1 MRVLL
6 SPCRGMYA
14 AAVTTLL
21 LLPTALARADHHA
34 NEKPPRTITVNGEG
48 KLKVKPD
55 TASVSAGVVTEAA
68 TAREALDNNTERMQQ
83 VMQGL
88 LEAGISQD
96 DLQTSQFSVS
106 PVYSRLS
113 RKAGAPRVDPKIVGY
128 RVTNTATAII
138 RDLTKIG
145 GVLDKVIT
153 LGANSVS
160 GPSFFVDQPGPLLD
174 EAREKAVADA
184 LRKARL
190 LAKAAD
196 VQLGAIQTIREGG
209 GYAPQPKRMHR
220 AMAMEMDAGGAVP
233 IAAGTQE
240 IRATVNIVLT
250 IE

>member
-1 MRVLL
+1 MLCRLL
-6 SPCRGMYA
+6 TFALFLSLPA
-14 AAVTTLL
+14 PLL
-21 LLPTALARADHHA
+21 WADHHEE
-34 NEKPPRTITVNGEG
+34 EKPPRTIAVAGEG
-48 KLKVKPD
+48 KVKTKPD
-55 TASVSAGVVTEAA
+55 TASISAGVVTEAN
-68 TAREALDNNTERMQQ
+68 TAREALDKNTERMQQ

-96 DLQTSQFSVS
+96 DLQTAQFSVS
-106 PVYSRLS
+106 PIYSRQT
-113 RKAGAPRVDPKIVGY
+113 RKAGAPRVDPKIAGY
-128 RVTNTATAII
+128 RVSNTATGII
-138 RDLTKIG
+138 RDLKKVGPI
-145 GVLDKVIT
+145 LDKVIT

-209 GYAPQPKRMHR
+209 GYAPQPRRMNR
-220 AMAMEMDAGGAVP
+220 AMAMDMEAKSVP

>member
-1 MRVLL
+1 MLCRLL
-6 SPCRGMYA
+6 TFALFLSLPA
-14 AAVTTLL
+14 PLL
-21 LLPTALARADHHA
+21 WADHHEE
-34 NEKPPRTITVNGEG
+34 EKPPRTIAVAGEG
-48 KLKVKPD
+48 KVKTKPD
-55 TASVSAGVVTEAA
+55 TASISAGVVTEAD
-68 TAREALDNNTERMQQ
+68 TAREALDKNTERMQQ

-145 GVLDKVIT
+145 GVLDKVIK

-160 GPSFFVDQPGPLLD
+160 GPSFFVDKPGPLLD

-209 GYAPQPKRMHR
+209 GYAPQPRRMNR
-220 AMAMEMDAGGAVP
+220 AMAMDMEAKSVP

>member
-1 MRVLL
+1 MLCRLLTFALLL
-6 SPCRGMYA
+6 SLPA
-14 AAVTTLL
+14 PLL
-21 LLPTALARADHHA
+21 WADHHEA
-34 NEKPPRTITVNGEG
+34 EKPPRTITVAGEG
-48 KLKVKPD
+48 KVKTKPD
-55 TASVSAGVVTEAA
+55 TASISAGVVTEAD
-68 TAREALDNNTERMQQ
+68 TAREALDKNTERMQQ

-113 RKAGAPRVDPKIVGY
+113 RKAGAPRVDPKIVSY

-145 GVLDKVIT
+145 GVLDKVIK

-160 GPSFFVDQPGPLLD
+160 GPSFFVDKPGPLLD

-190 LAKAAD
+190 LAKAAE
-196 VQLGAIQTIREGG
+196 VKLGAIQTIREGG
-209 GYAPQPKRMHR
+209 GYAPQPRRMNR
-220 AMAMEMDAGGAVP
+220 AMAMDMEAKSVP
-233 IAAGTQE
+233 IAAGSQE